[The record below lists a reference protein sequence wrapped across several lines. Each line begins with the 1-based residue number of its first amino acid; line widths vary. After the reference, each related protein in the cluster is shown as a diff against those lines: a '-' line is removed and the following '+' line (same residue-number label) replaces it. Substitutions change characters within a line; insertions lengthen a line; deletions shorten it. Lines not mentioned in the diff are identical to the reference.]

1 MVMSSESR
9 FDESRAP
16 IPLSVPWITGNEA
29 AYLSECVDTNWVSS
43 GGGFVKRF
51 EKDVAGRLG
60 CAHAV
65 ATVNGTAA
73 LHTALMVAGVR
84 PGDCVLTSTLT
95 FVATANAIRHAGAWP
110 VFIDVDPA
118 TWQIDAGLVADF
130 LATACEVREGA
141 LAERTTG
148 RRVGAVLPVHI
159 LGHPADMD
167 PIVAAARSYDLPVIE
182 DATESL
188 GATYR
193 GRKAG
198 NLADVACLSF
208 NGNKLITCG
217 GGGMVVTD
225 RADWAERAVHLTT
238 QARCDDI
245 EAIHDEVGF
254 NYRLTNL
261 QAAVG
266 CAQLENLDE
275 RLAIKRRIA
284 TGYRDFCDATPG
296 LSFMPE
302 AEWAESALWMSTIRV
317 DPEVF
322 GCSRYDLLRILA
334 ENSIETRPLW
344 QPLHLSPA
352 YQGARVVNGAVAE
365 KLYAQALSLPCS
377 CSLTEADQGRI
388 YSAILAAPAKMAE

>member
-1 MVMSSESR
+1 M
-9 FDESRAP
+9 
-16 IPLSVPWITGNEA
+16 
-29 AYLSECVDTNWVSS
+29 
-43 GGGFVKRF
+43 
-51 EKDVAGRLG
+51 
-60 CAHAV
+60 
-65 ATVNGTAA
+65 
-73 LHTALMVAGVR
+73 
-84 PGDCVLTSTLT
+84 
-95 FVATANAIRHAGAWP
+95 
-110 VFIDVDPA
+110 
-118 TWQIDAGLVADF
+118 
-130 LATACEVREGA
+130 
-141 LAERTTG
+141 
-148 RRVGAVLPVHI
+148 
-159 LGHPADMD
+159 
-167 PIVAAARSYDLPVIE
+167 
-182 DATESL
+182 
-188 GATYR
+188 
-193 GRKAG
+193 
-198 NLADVACLSF
+198 ACLSF

-217 GGGMVVTD
+217 GGGMVVTN

-284 TGYRDFCDATPG
+284 VGYRDFCDATPG
-296 LSFMPE
+296 LTFMPE
-302 AEWAESALWMSTIRV
+302 AEWAESALWMSTMLV

-352 YQGARVVNGAVAE
+352 HEGARVVNGAVAE

-377 CSLTEADQGRI
+377 CSLTEAEQGRI
-388 YSAILAAPAKMAE
+388 YSAILAAPAKMTE

>member
-1 MVMSSESR
+1 MVTSSESR
-9 FDESRAP
+9 TP

-29 AYLSECVDTNWVSS
+29 AYLRECVDTNWVSS

-51 EKDVAGRLG
+51 ETDMAGRLG
-60 CAHAV
+60 CARAV

-118 TWQIDAGLVADF
+118 TWQIDAGLVTDF
-130 LATACEVREGA
+130 LATACEVRDGA
-141 LAERTTG
+141 PTDRTTG

-167 PIVAAARSYDLPVIE
+167 PILAAARGYGIPVIE

-188 GATYR
+188 GATYH
-193 GRKAG
+193 GRPAG
-198 NLADVACLSF
+198 NLADAACLSF

-217 GGGMVVTD
+217 GGGMFVTD
-225 RADWAERAVHLTT
+225 RADWAERAIHLTT

-275 RLAIKRRIA
+275 RLAIKKRIA
-284 TGYRDFCDATPG
+284 AGYRDFCDATPG
-296 LSFMPE
+296 LTFMPE
-302 AEWAESALWMSTIRV
+302 ADWAESALWLSTILV
-317 DPEVF
+317 DPDVF
-322 GCSRYDLLRILA
+322 GC
-334 ENSIETRPLW
+334 RPLR
-344 QPLHLSPA
+344 LVKDS
-352 YQGARVVNGAVAE
+352 
-365 KLYAQALSLPCS
+365 
-377 CSLTEADQGRI
+377 GR
-388 YSAILAAPAKMAE
+388 E

>member
-1 MVMSSESR
+1 MSSDPR
-9 FDESRAP
+9 QP

-29 AYLSECVDTNWVSS
+29 AYLQECVDTNWVSS
-43 GGGFVKRF
+43 AGRFVKRF
-51 EKDVAGRLG
+51 ESDMAERLG

-110 VFIDVDPA
+110 VFVDVDPA
-118 TWQIDAGLVADF
+118 SWQIDAGLVADF
-130 LATACEVREGA
+130 LATECEVRDGA
-141 LAERTTG
+141 LTDRTTG

-167 PIVAAARSYDLPVIE
+167 PILAAARTYDLPVVE

-193 GRKAG
+193 GRRVG
-198 NLADVACLSF
+198 NLADAACLSF

-225 RADWAERAVHLTT
+225 RADWAERARHLTT
-238 QARCDDI
+238 QARRDDI

-284 TGYRDFCDATPG
+284 AGYRDFCAATPG
-296 LSFMPE
+296 LTFMPE
-302 AEWAESALWMSTIRV
+302 ADWAGSALWLSTILV
-317 DPEVF
+317 DPDVF

-334 ENSIETRPLW
+334 ENKIETRPLW

-352 YQGARVVNGAVAE
+352 HKGARVVNGGVAE
-365 KLYAQALSLPCS
+365 KLYAQALSLPSS
-377 CSLTEADQGRI
+377 CSLTEAEQGRI
-388 YSAILAAPAKMAE
+388 YSAILAAPAKMAQ